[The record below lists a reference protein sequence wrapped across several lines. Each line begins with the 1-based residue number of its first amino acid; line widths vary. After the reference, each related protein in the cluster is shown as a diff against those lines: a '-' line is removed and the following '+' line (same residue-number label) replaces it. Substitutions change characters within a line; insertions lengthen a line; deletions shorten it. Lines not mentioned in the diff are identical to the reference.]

1 TLNARKRKLE
11 EEEIAIQKREEQI
24 EKDKRKYALPR
35 ILPLGR
41 DRFYNKYYY
50 TDCIG
55 VAVGEKY
62 GTGRIFVETPS
73 TYDLQIMTEKEEQRF
88 NKRRKVE
95 EASFNSDSDNQTRW
109 GYYEDINQVEELRQW
124 LNTKGIRELALSNE
138 LTARYQD
145 ISLSMN
151 KRQQ

>member
-1 TLNARKRKLE
+1 MTRNTEKSKIEKINLVIN
-11 EEEIAIQKREEQI
+11 EIVLAEKIINILIYKFQEEQI

-62 GTGRIFVETPS
+62 GTGRIFVASKSHFP
-73 TYDLQIMTEKEEQRF
+73 DLK
-88 NKRRKVE
+88 
-95 EASFNSDSDNQTRW
+95 
-109 GYYEDINQVEELRQW
+109 
-124 LNTKGIRELALSNE
+124 
-138 LTARYQD
+138 
-145 ISLSMN
+145 ISRL
-151 KRQQ
+151 KKL